1 MGYRSAPKIT
11 FHLLAKGFR
20 IPTRTLLKKS
30 IINLFRK
37 ENKSLDSLSIIFCSD
52 DYLLDINRKY
62 LNHDYYT
69 DIITFDLSAGDETIG
84 EIYISADRI
93 TENASKFEVPIS
105 TELTRVIF
113 HGCLHLCGYEDKT
126 AQQKKI
132 MRAKENHYLALL

>member
-37 ENKSLDSLSIIFCSD
+37 ENKSLESLSIIFCSD

-62 LNHDYYT
+62 LNHNYYT

-93 TENASKFEVPIS
+93 TENASKFEVPNI
-105 TELTRVIF
+105 
-113 HGCLHLCGYEDKT
+113 D
-126 AQQKKI
+126 
-132 MRAKENHYLALL
+132 

>member
-62 LNHDYYT
+62 LNHNYYT

-126 AQQKKI
+126 AQQKK
-132 MRAKENHYLALL
+132 R

>member
-11 FHLLAKGFR
+11 FHLLAKGFL

-37 ENKSLDSLSIIFCSD
+37 ENKSLESLSIIFCSD

>member
-37 ENKSLDSLSIIFCSD
+37 ENKSLESLSIIFCSD